1 MPDLRNLNSNYT
13 LTAKDPKQQG
23 LKGLWG
29 STLGAYTLGYS
40 RATDF
45 GSGFPLT
52 RGGLHSGGLH
62 SGGLHSGG
70 LLSGNRFGSWHRAC
84 LSVKKSYEKP
94 FNVNVV

>member
-45 GSGFPLT
+45 GSGAAQSTLWGST
-52 RGGLHSGGLH
+52 LWGSTLWGST
-62 SGGLHSGG
+62 
-70 LLSGNRFGSWHRAC
+70 LSGNGFWIWNRMLHTLGVYT
-84 LSVKKSYEKP
+84 LGVYTLG
-94 FNVNVV
+94 V

>member
-70 LLSGNRFGSWHRAC
+70 LLSNYRFGICVPPC
-84 LSVKKSYEKP
+84 LSLKKYEEP
-94 FNVNVV
+94 YNVNVV